1 MVPKLTPAIVTAA
14 LALAAAGIAQAQT
27 FPYRVDLSP
36 VRPVV
41 GGELQL
47 DLVVQGLSARGMELV
62 ELSADKALSLESQT
76 TEPYV
81 EPGGIRAAE
90 LRLVFRVKRAGRL
103 EIGRLVL
110 RSKEGSLVVAP
121 LSFVAEAPLDSS
133 GIREE
138 PWLWEAP
145 PTVYRYESFSVELRS
160 ALDENVDSSS
170 KGVAASFAAPLG
182 ASLEASGAL
191 SWTMTV
197 LDEDTIALP
206 EAFLSENGK
215 MLGRAPDCEI
225 RVLPLPREIET
236 SRAIGTFELSLEG
249 LEGARP
255 RVGEALV
262 FRLVLSGRGDLP
274 GLRLPDPILSLDG
287 KLLPP
292 EDIASRRIDDSRP
305 GRGGYEGR
313 ALLEVTAIPPSAGR
327 LGVVVPPLAV
337 MEPGLGLRRLS
348 LVPASL
354 IIRPSGQGVGAG
366 GASGGLFDG
375 TVAAAA
381 RLAAASAG
389 LRRLPEL
396 LRLSRKGLGA
406 SAAARQE
413 ALDLLVGSDSRGR
426 DARYLEA
433 ALRWDGGERGRALAV
448 LYGILR
454 RQPGA
459 ADARRAADA
468 CSGELGS
475 GPPLLDALP
484 PPLPFALGGIV
495 FLVLALS
502 LALASRLAA
511 RRKRRPIMLASAIL
525 ALALALGSLGAVG
538 VSSLE
543 HRRRF
548 AVVWTDRL
556 LLVPS
561 PLAHGYVELT
571 RGSAARDRGG
581 TAGYVGLVLGD
592 GLAGWAPK
600 KSVYYY

>member
-1 MVPKLTPAIVTAA
+1 MAQRLKRAIVAAA
-14 LALAAAGIAQAQT
+14 LALAAAGIAQAQA
-27 FPYRVDLSP
+27 FPYRVELSP

-103 EIGRLVL
+103 EIGRLIL

-121 LSFVAEAPLDSS
+121 LSFVAEAPFDSA

-145 PTVYRYESFSVELRS
+145 PTVYRYESFSIDLRS
-160 ALDENVDSSS
+160 ALDENGDSSS

-197 LDEDTIALP
+197 LDQGTIALP
-206 EAFLSENGK
+206 EAIVSENGK
-215 MLGRAPDCEI
+215 MLGRAPGREI
-225 RVLPLPREIET
+225 RVLPLPPEIET

-255 RVGEALV
+255 RAGEALV

-274 GLRLPDPILSLDG
+274 GLRLPDPVLSLDG
-287 KLLPP
+287 KPLSA

-313 ALLEVTAIPPSAGR
+313 TLLEVTVTPPAAGR
-327 LGVVVPPLAV
+327 LGVAVPPLAV

-348 LVPASL
+348 LAPASL
-354 IIRPSGQGVGAG
+354 TIRPSARGAG
-366 GASGGLFDG
+366 AGASSEGLFDG
-375 TVAAAA
+375 AAAAAA

-406 SAAARQE
+406 SAAARRE
-413 ALDLLVGSDSRGR
+413 ALGLLSGSDSSGR

-433 ALRWDGGERGRALAV
+433 ALLWDGGDRGRALAL

-454 RQPGA
+454 QRS
-459 ADARRAADA
+459 DAVDVRRAADA

-495 FLVLALS
+495 FLVLASS

-511 RRKRRPIMLASAIL
+511 RRKRRPVMLASAIL
-525 ALALALGSLGAVG
+525 ALALALGSLCASG
-538 VSSLE
+538 VSVLE
-543 HRRRF
+543 RRRQF

-561 PLAHGYVELT
+561 PLAQGYVVLT
-571 RGSAARDRGG
+571 RGSAARVRGG

-592 GLAGWAPK
+592 GLEGWAPK